1 MIVEKGKM
9 WERGRHAV
17 CSMRYSVCENALYR
31 MLVMEERYFVGHL
44 VELWCPASK
53 NPEASAK
60 AE

>member
-1 MIVEKGKM
+1 M